1 MTQTGYALFVRTGY
15 AFFARMRSWCLERK
29 YSFGRRACVLENG
42 VTMRNASFRSL
53 LWAAAVFGPAA
64 SSAADRC
71 MQIADQLDAEFEAA
85 LNLNARERAA
95 IEDLKR
101 PYDALAKR
109 LRDKE
114 ITSAEYSDESSKW
127 SKAERCINAE
137 NHVKDARAYYTK
149 HLKLIEAKCE
159 KGPNSEEASLR
170 YEEKQREKVC
180 GAVDLPTL
188 ASIVTQLSQVKAE
201 KAAKEE
207 RETPAVKQVDASL
220 KHSEFCNGIRA
231 AGAQAATF
239 FKSITGEK
247 KGIGEEGFGFGGPKL
262 RELLQ
267 RDVYATPIVPTLDFL
282 SSKPSCE
289 ITIGFDPVLA
299 QRVPPTY
306 GCTWSY
312 KRIDRKDLEQKA
324 DRLLNIIRGCFA
336 EVEEAPIQGISRH
349 SIVAEKT
356 IQLDGTAYFGEGKP
370 SSISIN
376 IRKYTPAADLACAMY
391 LSSKKVADKEVCME
405 KHIRN

>member
-1 MTQTGYALFVRTGY
+1 
-15 AFFARMRSWCLERK
+15 
-29 YSFGRRACVLENG
+29 
-42 VTMRNASFRSL
+42 MRNASFRL
-53 LWAAAVFGPAA
+53 LLGAAVLFSPAA

-101 PYDALAKR
+101 PYDALAKK

-114 ITSAEYSDESSKW
+114 ITSAEYSDEPSKW
-127 SKAERCINAE
+127 SKA
-137 NHVKDARAYYTK
+137 VKDARAYYTK

-188 ASIVTQLSQVKAE
+188 ASIMTQLSEVKAE

-312 KRIDRKDLEQKA
+312 QRIERKDLEQKA

-356 IQLDGTAYFGEGKP
+356 IQLDGSAYFGEGKP
-370 SSISIN
+370 SSVSIS
-376 IRKYTPAADLACAMY
+376 IRKYTPAPDLACAMY
-391 LSSKKVADKEVCME
+391 LNSKKEADRVACME